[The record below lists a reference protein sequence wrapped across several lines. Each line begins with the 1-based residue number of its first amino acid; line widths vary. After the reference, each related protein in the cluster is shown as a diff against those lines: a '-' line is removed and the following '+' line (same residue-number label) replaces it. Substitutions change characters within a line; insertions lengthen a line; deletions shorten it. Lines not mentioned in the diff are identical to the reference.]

1 MNRIAFVN
9 NKFVNFKNAKIH
21 IEDRGLQFS
30 DSVYE
35 VIPIIDSSLIDLN
48 FHLKR
53 LKFSLSELSIIFKIN
68 KKKLIKIFS
77 TLLKKNSIRNGLIYL
92 QITRGVQGREHAYK
106 KNLKATVIAYTQK
119 KKFNLPNKKFKGFKA
134 VTFPDMRW
142 SRRDIKTTSLLPNVL
157 ASSYANKK
165 NAYEAI
171 LVKNNKV
178 TEASHSNVW
187 IIKKNRIYTHPSNT
201 DILKGI
207 TRTVIKKIIKDENLF
222 LLEKSFTLNQ
232 LFNADEVF
240 VTSSGSLVTPI
251 LQIDN
256 RKINFGKIG
265 RLTKKLANLYS
276 SQF

>member
-119 KKFNLPNKKFKGFKA
+119 KKFNLPNKNFKGFKA

-222 LLEKSFTLNQ
+222 LFEKSFTLNQ

-256 RKINFGKIG
+256 KKINFGKIG
-265 RLTKKLANLYS
+265 RLTIKLANLYS